1 MQKIVIVINRIMHFD
16 CKKCKKKLKNI
27 LLLLTNLEL
36 LFSLLLTPLSSVLI
50 LSWHKS

>member
-1 MQKIVIVINRIMHFD
+1 MYGRV
-16 CKKCKKKLKNI
+16 CKKCKKKLNI

-50 LSWHKS
+50 LS